1 MAQVSDAAIRVEAT
15 FFLGNA
21 HYGPEA
27 MIAEENDFEIA
38 VEAEEAVKGRGSIQ
52 SVTALF
58 LERKF
63 PVFHAN
69 FRNHDGP

>member
-1 MAQVSDAAIRVEAT
+1 
-15 FFLGNA
+15 
-21 HYGPEA
+21 